1 MLWKV
6 KKHSELTLLQSTPC
20 FLFLVSGDISLCWN
34 GVLCISFFHLLG
46 WCSLFWINFKNLFL
60 ATSTMLGVLCQDETR
75 VLTMEGNRCASPKG
89 FCLLSPLGFSTQGND
104 HPQSTSRGVL
114 VYTLNV
120 SIQFLLRI
128 STPILQRSHLE
139 LKLLLVKI
147 NHTTG
152 RDWSCWR
159 RDSVIHVD
167 VCSWDAPQCT
177 ERYKVKSS
185 SDNQQCEGKIEGEM
199 RWNMNPHLT
208 RT

>member
-1 MLWKV
+1 MF
-6 KKHSELTLLQSTPC
+6 TLLDKFWKSFFGNFYNVGCSLSRWNKGVDDGREQMRLPQR
-20 FLFLVSGDISLCWN
+20 FLSFISLR
-34 GVLCISFFHLLG
+34 I
-46 WCSLFWINFKNLFL
+46 
-60 ATSTMLGVLCQDETR
+60 
-75 VLTMEGNRCASPKG
+75 
-89 FCLLSPLGFSTQGND
+89 STQGNA

-139 LKLLLVKI
+139 LMLVKI

-185 SDNQQCEGKIEGEM
+185 LQIINIVREKWDET
-199 RWNMNPHLT
+199 WTLT
-208 RT
+208 WHGHRAPLRCRGLVLLA

>member
-1 MLWKV
+1 MQADRRLA
-6 KKHSELTLLQSTPC
+6 
-20 FLFLVSGDISLCWN
+20 N
-34 GVLCISFFHLLG
+34 GL
-46 WCSLFWINFKNLFL
+46 
-60 ATSTMLGVLCQDETR
+60 

-159 RDSVIHVD
+159 KDSVIHVD

-185 SDNQQCEGKIEGEM
+185 LQIINIVREKWDETWS
-199 RWNMNPHLT
+199 LT
-208 RT
+208 WHGHRAPLRCRGLVLLA